1 MALIQPRCPRDKRIG
16 ITYKKYAN
24 HILKELFR
32 KTIHLCS
39 AFLPYF
45 FGLAKFP
52 FLIALAAVLV
62 IYIISEFLRLNG
74 INIPIISSVTKVAA
88 RKRDE
93 NKFVIGPVT
102 LCIGIILA
110 ELLWEPLPAAI
121 GIYALAFGDGLAS
134 LAGKLFG
141 CIQIPLTQGKTAAG
155 SLVYSYFYFYF
166 CSMPSDTYCV
176 NYCHCWNVCRSSAI
190 KRFRQYSDSCWSGW
204 TCNYSSIAE
213 NYLHK

>member
-110 ELLWEPLPAAI
+110 ELLCEPLPAAI

-155 SLVYSYFYFYF
+155 SLVCFTAIFISTFAA
-166 CSMPSDTYCV
+166 
-176 NYCHCWNVCRSSAI
+176 CR
-190 KRFRQYSDSCWSGW
+190 Q
-204 TCNYSSIAE
+204 THIALIIATVGMFVE
-213 NYLHK
+213 VLPLKDLDNILIPVGLGGLATILL